1 MRRAKAA
8 ALLLVSAVTMAAV
21 SSVLAAVSARA
32 DGDQGAAVLSQ
43 INTTRAAQGCGPV
56 AANAQL
62 TAAAARHAKDMLVN
76 KVQSHTGSDGS
87 SVVQRIADA
96 GYGSNAKVGEIVF
109 WSTGPGGT

>member
-1 MRRAKAA
+1 
-8 ALLLVSAVTMAAV
+8 
-21 SSVLAAVSARA
+21 
-32 DGDQGAAVLSQ
+32 
-43 INTTRAAQGCGPV
+43 V

-109 WSTGPGGT
+109 WSTGPGGTSAAAVPSWMNSPPHRAIITDCGLTEAGFSAVTDGDRIAVAGEFGTK